1 MTITSLSGSLILHY
15 LLNFGQIEIL
25 KLSHIKNSLQKEYE
39 FILSKLEEAIIIK
52 DTVDNSIS
60 YSNRKGKRIL
70 NQIEKNQSSG

>member
-1 MTITSLSGSLILHY
+1 MTFTTLAGSLILHY